1 MKNNRNEN
9 NDKDKINKAENK
21 NIQYYKNKIKESN
34 YNIYKLMNGLNDV
47 IQNNNYI
54 KKLIENNI
62 PFNVHEVN
70 KQYSNNKSNNNNIKL
85 LSYQDNQD
93 NNDKILDKFQNNPYK
108 YEHSNNSNVYDL
120 SPNNNSI
127 IDPVNKI
134 SSEVNK
140 EIPVILI
147 ENNNNSSENPENPE
161 ILNNKDLDLNKNNS
175 KNKNKIK
182 LLVKNKKSEDLNIK
196 KEEEKN
202 DKTKIKVLKNKKYKI
217 TNAKKNF
224 INEKFS
230 IIEKKLNKLNNFN
243 KFNFTKNKVI
253 HNKDKKFHTKNFN
266 KEFDNDLIK
275 ANTSYNN
282 NVNNDQKLIIRVKRS
297 GMPLENNKHKVQ
309 KMEEISNIT
318 NNNPKDYYE
327 AFTCEESEEWIKA
340 ISTELQNLKENNT
353 MTIVSELPEGIKPLS
368 PRWVFT
374 KKYDGNNNLEKY
386 KTRLVVKGYN
396 QIEGVDYELTFS
408 PTLPEKV

>member
-175 KNKNKIK
+175 KNKNEIK

-253 HNKDKKFHTKNFN
+253 HNKDKKFHTKTFN
-266 KEFDNDLIK
+266 KEFDNNLIK

-318 NNNPKDYYE
+318 NNNPKDYHE
-327 AFTCEESEEWIKA
+327 AFTCEESEE
-340 ISTELQNLKENNT
+340 
-353 MTIVSELPEGIKPLS
+353 
-368 PRWVFT
+368 
-374 KKYDGNNNLEKY
+374 
-386 KTRLVVKGYN
+386 
-396 QIEGVDYELTFS
+396 
-408 PTLPEKV
+408 